1 MIKKLFQQVPG
12 TRKLFAASIALGM
25 AGGAL
30 IILQA
35 TYLAHIV
42 DGVFLRGISLS
53 LLMPAMLV
61 LLLWIF
67 LRAFVHSAA
76 EYAATQM
83 ALRIRSDLRMRLIRK
98 LAELGPGYAKSE
110 RSGELVSTVYEGVE
124 QLETYLAKY
133 LPQVALSM
141 LVPTA
146 VFCVVAGLDWMSAG
160 ILAFTLPLLVL
171 FMILIGKTTKSKT
184 DRQFKLLGRLGG
196 HFLDVL
202 RGLPTLTIFNRSK
215 AQIDIIARISE
226 EHRKSTMGTLR
237 LAFLSAFVME
247 LFATLSTAIVAVFLG
262 LRLIEG
268 QIGFEHAFLV
278 LLLTPEFYSPVRSL
292 GTQFHSGMNGVTAA
306 GRIMDIL
313 QSEPPGWTEHA
324 DGKPLS
330 KEQNGHHITFE
341 AVSVY
346 YPNSDRPALSGLNLS
361 IEPGERIA
369 VIGPTGAG
377 KSTLLDLLQ
386 GFIKPTEGRILID
399 GIDMAEL
406 SMNEWRNRVS
416 SLSQHTHLIHSTVA
430 ENISLGRVGANP
442 SELLQA
448 AQAAQADSFIREL
461 PHGYE
466 TLLGEAAKLSGGQVQ
481 RIAIARAILK
491 DAPLILLD
499 EPNTGLDAVNEAAM
513 RNALVQLTKDRTSI
527 TVAHKLETIRAADR
541 ILVLNDGML
550 VESGSHDQLVSSN
563 GLYSEMISMRPSVL
577 KIADSINADH
587 KVPQPHHTL
596 PIEKPITEPGI
607 VPLTSQVVNSVKKR
621 TFMRLLAFIR
631 PYRWRSLLAVF
642 LGFATIAANIGL
654 MGTSGLLIAKAA
666 LQPETVLLLW
676 IPIVGVRFFGISRGV
691 LRYLERLAS
700 HDLTLRILHR
710 IRVWLYK
717 SIEPR
722 GALLLENQRSGDL
735 LSSVISDV
743 EQLQHLYL
751 RVLAPPLI
759 AVLITGLSFTLMAQQ
774 HLSLAIALFIMM
786 IVAGLVIPW
795 LSHRSGTKKGK
806 ATVTARAELY
816 QETTDQLTAMREF
829 IIFGQ
834 MSSAHQ
840 RFEHIQHRLD
850 KLQTGHN
857 QIAALSSGGMLAAA
871 NMAMWIILLMAIPL
885 VTNGQLPGVY
895 IPMLVLIVL
904 ASFEAVTPLPA
915 SFQHFGQTIASAER
929 LFLLSDQA
937 AGQATDQHAVSKIKR
952 TGVPNEL
959 EEFSEAVGW
968 KTDTSWEL
976 QVDSLSYRYNPNES
990 YAIKDLSLKLQTGK
1004 HIAIV
1009 GESGA
1014 GKSTLLQVLLKL
1026 RPYTEGSI
1034 VVNGVPLCDLTDA
1047 EARSDY
1053 AVVSQNV
1060 QLFNTTVAENL
1071 RLGHPDAT
1079 MEELREAARLAM
1091 IDEVIERL
1099 PQGYNTMI
1107 GEWGAR
1113 LSGGERQRLAL
1124 ARALVRRAPAML
1136 FDEPATGLDPL
1147 TERAFELHSSPLL
1160 RTKAVLWITHQ
1171 LTGLERM
1178 DEIIVLQHGAVSE
1191 RGTHHELLERKGDYW
1206 RLTQSGLVGIGN

>member
-12 TRKLFAASIALGM
+12 TRKLFAASIALGL

-30 IILQA
+30 IIIQA

-61 LLLWIF
+61 LLLWIL
-67 LRAFVHSAA
+67 LRALIHSAA

-98 LAELGPGYAKSE
+98 LAELGPGFANSE

-215 AQIDIIARISE
+215 AQIDIIARISD
-226 EHRKSTMGTLR
+226 EHRKSTMVTLR

-247 LFATLSTAIVAVFLG
+247 LFATLSTAVVAVFLG

-306 GRIMDIL
+306 NRIMDIL
-313 QSEPPGWTEHA
+313 QSEPPGWTERI

-330 KEQNGHHITFE
+330 EKQNGHHITFE

-346 YPNSDRPALSGLNLS
+346 YPNSDRPALSGLNLT

-406 SMNEWRNRVS
+406 SMNAWRNRVS
-416 SLSQHTHLIHSTVA
+416 SLSQQPHLIHSTVA
-430 ENISLGRVGANP
+430 ENISLGRVGANS

-448 AQAAQADSFIREL
+448 AQAAQADSFIRDL
-461 PHGYE
+461 PRGYE
-466 TLLGEAAKLSGGQVQ
+466 TLLGEAAKLSGGQIQ

-499 EPNTGLDAVNEAAM
+499 EPNSGLDAANEVAM
-513 RNALVQLTKDRTSI
+513 RNALMQLTKDRTSI

-541 ILVLNDGML
+541 ILVLSDGML
-550 VESGSHDQLVSSN
+550 IESGSHDQLVSSN
-563 GLYSEMISMRPSVL
+563 GLYSEMISMRPSAL
-577 KIADSINADH
+577 RITESIDADH
-587 KVPQPHHTL
+587 KLPQPHHTL
-596 PIEKPITEPGI
+596 PIEGTKIEPDNDHI
-607 VPLTSQVVNSVKKR
+607 TSQEINTIKKR
-621 TFMRLLAFIR
+621 TFMRLLVFIS
-631 PYRWRSLLAVF
+631 PYKWRSLLAVF

-700 HDLTLRILHR
+700 HDLTFRILHQ
-710 IRVWLYK
+710 IRVWLYR

-722 GALLLENQRSGDL
+722 GAILLENQRSGDL

-759 AVLITGLSFTLMAQQ
+759 AVLVAGLSFTLMARQ
-774 HLSLAIALFIMM
+774 HLSLAIALLIMM

-795 LSHRSGTKKGK
+795 LSHRSGSKKGK
-806 ATVTARAELY
+806 ATVKARAELY

-829 IIFGQ
+829 IVFGQ
-834 MSSAHQ
+834 MNSAHQ

-857 QIAALSSGGMLAAA
+857 QIAALSSGGMMAAA
-871 NMAMWIILLMAIPL
+871 NLAMWMILLMAIPL

-895 IPMLVLIVL
+895 VPMLVLIVL

-915 SFQHFGQTIASAER
+915 SFQHYGQTIASAER
-929 LFLLSDQA
+929 LYLLTE
-937 AGQATDQHAVSKIKR
+937 QATDQATEQATEQATGQTTDQQALSIIK
-952 TGVPNEL
+952 
-959 EEFSEAVGW
+959 

-990 YAIKDLSLKLQTGK
+990 YAIKDVSLKLQTGK

-1014 GKSTLLQVLLKL
+1014 GKSTLLQLLLKL

-1079 MEELREAARLAM
+1079 MEELQEAARLAM

-1099 PQGYNTMI
+1099 PQGYNTVI

-1124 ARALVRRAPAML
+1124 ARALVRRAPAIL

-1147 TERAFELHSSPLL
+1147 AERAFELHSSPLL
-1160 RTKAVLWITHQ
+1160 RTKAVIWITHQ

-1178 DEIIVLQHGAVSE
+1178 DEIIVLQRGMVTE

-1206 RLTQSGLVGIGN
+1206 RLTLHSQI